1 MANLAFDREIIN
13 ERERPFSSDINQALS
28 QVDRTLRDVLQS
40 IFSPR
45 ISATNDAAG
54 NPSGFIGE
62 AFRVRPLSP
71 ISMSVRLPKGFG
83 FIYDASDLPSDID
96 GVSGLNDKSPWKPL
110 YLASDITIGLTAA
123 PTAPNSRIDLI
134 EVRSNRR
141 RTDSASRDVL
151 DTGTGK
157 FSPQSVLKT
166 LGFDMGVSVGQVVT
180 PNPSTAAISVK
191 RGAPGNPPTAPA
203 VTPGYTQIS
212 QVLVGPAVTTID
224 DNVIQDL
231 RPMVYSNGY
240 ANITLQW
247 TTSGGTLVALNQ
259 LNAPPGIKVGVVNI
273 GSGQVKIYV
282 FDGGSSKAIGDQA
295 IASVDFFAAS
305 GPLSVNAI
313 AAVVIDAP
321 MQSSL
326 VGAGSAYAL
335 KIPIGQPAWMITT
348 TIPPPTNGTF
358 SALISLRGV

>member
-54 NPSGFIGE
+54 LPSGFIGE
-62 AFRVRPLSP
+62 AFRVRPVSP
-71 ISMSVRLPKGFG
+71 LAMTVRLPKGFG
-83 FIYDASDLPSDID
+83 FIHDVSDVPSDID
-96 GVSGLNDKSPWKPL
+96 GISGLNDKSPWKPL
-110 YLASDITIGLTAA
+110 YLADDITINIGAA
-123 PTAPNSRIDLI
+123 PTAPNSRIDII
-134 EVRSNRR
+134 EVKNNRR

-151 DTGTGK
+151 DAGTGK

-212 QVLVGPAVTTID
+212 QVLVGPAVATID

-231 RPMVYSNGY
+231 RKLIYPQGLGRVSILPDPG
-240 ANITLQW
+240 
-247 TTSGGTLVALNQ
+247 GGTTVTLIQ
-259 LNAPPGIKVGVVNI
+259 CMAPPSVRVGVVHL
-273 GSGQVKIYV
+273 GSGKLNIYL
-282 FDGGSSKAIGDQA
+282 FDGGNSKAIADVPVFVVGQA
-295 IASVDFFAAS
+295 NGVNQGVDSV
-305 GPLSVNAI
+305 
-313 AAVVIDAP
+313 AP
-321 MQSSL
+321 QTITLAQQSAL
-326 VGAGSAYAL
+326 VGAASAFPL
-335 KIPIGQPAWMITT
+335 KVAIGQPFWFFETTHPSSVKEYQIDIT
-348 TIPPPTNGTF
+348 
-358 SALISLRGV
+358 LRGV